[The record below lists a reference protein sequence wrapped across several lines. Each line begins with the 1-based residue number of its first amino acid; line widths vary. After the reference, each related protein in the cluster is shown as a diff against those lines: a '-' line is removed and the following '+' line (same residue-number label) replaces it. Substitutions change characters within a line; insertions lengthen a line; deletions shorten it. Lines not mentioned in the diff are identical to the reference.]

1 MRFTGGYAMSAT
13 LIILLLLVM
22 VLVTY
27 AAITVA
33 TWLRLRSPHIVSC
46 PENHEPAT
54 VSVDVPHAVLTALWE
69 APELRL
75 QSCSRWPE
83 HAKCKEECVTQIA
96 EAPDNTRATS
106 LLRLFFAGK
115 QCMLC
120 HREIPPVRAGVPKPG
135 FLNAISHEILAW
147 ESISPRELSEI
158 FRTHL
163 PICSNCQILE
173 TFRHEHPDLVVDR
186 LRTAEIQRD

>member
-1 MRFTGGYAMSAT
+1 MSAT